1 MKARPRSRSLYAVS
15 ASSAGLKVLLIDG
28 HLRHTSASR
37 FFGLLES
44 PYLVDYLSA
53 AVEMKDAIRY
63 DLETKL
69 LGPPRW
75 Y

>member
-1 MKARPRSRSLYAVS
+1 MTDVGHPPKVVLVTSSLPNEGKTTVALSLAVS

-53 AVEMKDAIRY
+53 ASK
-63 DLETKL
+63 
-69 LGPPRW
+69 
-75 Y
+75 